1 MKVRL
6 RVKFRG
12 IVRARTRVRLR
23 LSFIGSVRFSIAT
36 SFQLR
41 VP

>member
-1 MKVRL
+1 MRL

-23 LSFIGSVRFSIAT
+23 LSFIDSVRFSIAA
-36 SFQLR
+36 SLQVR

>member
-1 MKVRL
+1 MRVRVKARL

-23 LSFIGSVRFSIAT
+23 WSFIGTHSLSHSVGH
-36 SFQLR
+36 
-41 VP
+41 